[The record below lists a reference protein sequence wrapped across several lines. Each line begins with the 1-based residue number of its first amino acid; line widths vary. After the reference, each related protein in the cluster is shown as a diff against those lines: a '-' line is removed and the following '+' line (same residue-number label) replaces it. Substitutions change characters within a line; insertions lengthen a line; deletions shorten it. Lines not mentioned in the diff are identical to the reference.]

1 MTFKEEYLNYFKNYI
16 DAIFT
21 NAGKKITTAVHD
33 EFYYEDDEDVNA
45 DFTLKFL
52 PGQIQSGI
60 CQYPAEIYIQI
71 EEPYKDDV
79 LNALNDF
86 IAGVNE
92 TVVTLDNFN
101 YKQFYTLPSILSAFQ
116 NGQTKRIVTASI
128 SLSLFEFKVCGV
140 SSIVID
146 NETIGFV
153 AHSMAYVA
161 ETNATGG
168 LSTLENK
175 STGEIATRTM
185 TFTYVPM
192 IKTSMAA
199 TTKIFN
205 LLYGYNPSP
214 NTSFSVKIVT
224 TIPGTSAF
232 TATWIVKD
240 CDLSQEINGF
250 PTVRVT
256 MLRQ

>member
-1 MTFKEEYLNYFKNYI
+1 MLFLPTLE
-16 DAIFT
+16 
-21 NAGKKITTAVHD
+21 KITTAVHD

-116 NGQTKRIVTASI
+116 NGQTKK
-128 SLSLFEFKVCGV
+128 L
-140 SSIVID
+140 
-146 NETIGFV
+146 
-153 AHSMAYVA
+153 
-161 ETNATGG
+161 
-168 LSTLENK
+168 
-175 STGEIATRTM
+175 
-185 TFTYVPM
+185 
-192 IKTSMAA
+192 
-199 TTKIFN
+199 
-205 LLYGYNPSP
+205 
-214 NTSFSVKIVT
+214 
-224 TIPGTSAF
+224 
-232 TATWIVKD
+232 
-240 CDLSQEINGF
+240 
-250 PTVRVT
+250 
-256 MLRQ
+256 

>member
-1 MTFKEEYLNYFKNYI
+1 M
-16 DAIFT
+16 
-21 NAGKKITTAVHD
+21 
-33 EFYYEDDEDVNA
+33 
-45 DFTLKFL
+45 
-52 PGQIQSGI
+52 
-60 CQYPAEIYIQI
+60 
-71 EEPYKDDV
+71 
-79 LNALNDF
+79 
-86 IAGVNE
+86 
-92 TVVTLDNFN
+92 
-101 YKQFYTLPSILSAFQ
+101 
-116 NGQTKRIVTASI
+116 
-128 SLSLFEFKVCGV
+128 CGV

-199 TTKIFN
+199 TIKIFN
-205 LLYGYNPSP
+205 LLYGDNPSP